1 MNPGEHIRQNAYVEE
16 RLHPKRGRLDY
27 LPLADL
33 RMALEAFRTDRAI
46 TILDYGCGGST
57 YRSLFPNAIY
67 KRADYLQDG
76 VNRLDYVLSE
86 DSRVKEADN
95 KFDFILSTQVL
106 EHVGSPTIYLAE
118 CFRLLKSGGT
128 LYITT
133 HGTFP
138 DHACPYDF
146 YRWTTD
152 GLTRD
157 IRCSGFCSLPSRE
170 ADNRPKSGALSLG
183 LPDSKLKDDAA
194 YACGSWYV
202 RI

>member
-33 RMALEAFRTDRAI
+33 RLALETFRTDRAI
-46 TILDYGCGGST
+46 TILDYGCGGSP

-76 VNRLDYVLSE
+76 VDRLDYVLSE

-118 CFRLLKSGGT
+118 CFRLLKPGGT
-128 LYITT
+128 LYITYARYIPRSRLPVRLLSVDNRRIDARS
-133 HGTFP
+133 G
-138 DHACPYDF
+138 C
-146 YRWTTD
+146 R
-152 GLTRD
+152 
-157 IRCSGFCSLPSRE
+157 GFCGLPSRE

-183 LPDSKLKDDAA
+183 LPDSKLKDEAA